1 METVKKA
8 AIMISD
14 GRMKVIAHELASAG
28 FEVLACMQMDE
39 LKEMERRAPEWDV
52 LILPIR
58 GIDRDGN
65 ACIPGIAF
73 PMQKTLAGLR
83 PEAQVITGL
92 QTDYLKC
99 LQREVKCYF
108 EDEQVRRKNV
118 QLTAEGI
125 LYLLLKE
132 TTKSIFEQSMDL
144 VGYGYVGQAAH
155 ELLTKVGIPHRIVDK
170 HEKITDDGVQVMSLE
185 NWKNMDPAEVI
196 INSAPVL
203 VADEETTIQWPEETF
218 FIDIA
223 SGAVGA
229 DAKTKER
236 IRYLAAP
243 PLPGL
248 VAEESAGKMLA
259 DYILRQ

>member
-1 METVKKA
+1 MKKA
-8 AIMISD
+8 AVMISG
-14 GRMKVIAHELASAG
+14 GRMKVIVRELTEAG
-28 FEVLACMQMDE
+28 FEVLACTQTADLE
-39 LKEMERRAPEWDV
+39 EMEGRAQEWDA

-58 GIDRDGN
+58 GINQEGN

-73 PMQKTLAGLR
+73 PMEKTLVGLR
-83 PEAQVITGL
+83 PKAQIITGL
-92 QTDYLKC
+92 QTDYLKH

-118 QLTAEGI
+118 RLTAEGI

-132 TTKSIFEQSMDL
+132 TTKSIFEQSIDL

-155 ELLTKVGIPHRIVDK
+155 ELLEKLGIEHRIVDQF
-170 HEKITDDGVQVMSLE
+170 EKTMDDGAQVLSLE
-185 NWKNMDPAEVI
+185 NWKKTAPAEVI
-196 INSAPVL
+196 INSVPAL
-203 VADEETTIQWPEETF
+203 VADEETTAKWPETTF

-229 DAKTKER
+229 DSKTKER
-236 IRYLAAP
+236 IHYLAAP

-248 VAEESAGKMLA
+248 VAEESAGKILA
-259 DYILRQ
+259 DYILRQFG

>member
-1 METVKKA
+1 MKKA
-8 AIMISD
+8 AVMISD

-28 FEVLACMQMDE
+28 FEVLACTQLAE
-39 LKEMERRAPEWDV
+39 LEEMKRRAPEWDV

-58 GIDRDGN
+58 GIDSEGN
-65 ACIPGIAF
+65 ASIPGVSF
-73 PMQKTLAGLR
+73 PMQKTFAGLR

-92 QTDYLKC
+92 QTDYLKR

-132 TTKSIFEQSMDL
+132 TTKSIFEQSIDL

-170 HEKITDDGVQVMSLE
+170 FDKITDDGVQVFSLE
-185 NWKNMDPAEVI
+185 TWRKMAPAEVI

-203 VADEETTIQWPEETF
+203 VADEDTTATWPEKTF
-218 FIDIA
+218 FLDIA

-229 DAKTKER
+229 DQKTKEK
-236 IRYLAAP
+236 IHYLAAP

-248 VAEESAGKMLA
+248 VAEESAGSMLA
-259 DYILRQ
+259 DYILRQF

>member
-1 METVKKA
+1 MKKA
-8 AIMISD
+8 AVMVSD
-14 GRMKVIAHELASAG
+14 GRMKVIVRELAGAG
-28 FEVLACMQMDE
+28 FEVLACTQLAE
-39 LKEMERRAPEWDV
+39 LEEMERRAPEWDV

-58 GIDRDGN
+58 GIDSEGN
-65 ACIPGIAF
+65 ASIPGVSF
-73 PMQKTLAGLR
+73 SMEKTLAGLR

-92 QTDYLKC
+92 QTDYLKR

-132 TTKSIFEQSMDL
+132 TTKSIFEQSIDL
-144 VGYGYVGQAAH
+144 VGYGYVGQATH
-155 ELLTKVGIPHRIVDK
+155 ELFTKVGISHRIIDK
-170 HEKITDDGVQVMSLE
+170 CEGITGDGVQVLSLE
-185 NWKNMDPAEVI
+185 NWKKMNPAEVI

-203 VADEETTIQWPEETF
+203 VADEETTVKWSEETF

-229 DAKTKER
+229 DQKTKER
-236 IRYLAAP
+236 IRYFAAP

-259 DYILRQ
+259 DYILRQFA

>member
-1 METVKKA
+1 MRKA
-8 AIMISD
+8 AVMISD
-14 GRMKVIAHELASAG
+14 GRMKVIARELTEAG
-28 FEVLACMQMDE
+28 FEVLACTKLAE
-39 LKEMERRAPEWDV
+39 LEEMERRAPEWDV

-58 GIDRDGN
+58 GIDSEGN
-65 ACIPGIAF
+65 ASIPGVSF
-73 PMQKTLAGLR
+73 PMKKTLAGLR
-83 PEAQVITGL
+83 PDAQIITGL
-92 QTDYLKC
+92 QTEYLKH

-132 TTKSIFEQSMDL
+132 TTKSIFEQSIDL

-155 ELLTKVGIPHRIVDK
+155 ELLTKVGISHRIVDK
-170 HEKITDDGVQVMSLE
+170 SEKIMGDGVQVLSLE
-185 NWKNMDPAEVI
+185 NWKNMAPAEVI

-203 VADEETTIQWPEETF
+203 VADEETTADWPQETF

-229 DAKTKER
+229 DQKTKEK
-236 IRYLAAP
+236 ICYLAAP

-259 DYILRQ
+259 DYILRQFA